1 MFSNRYKRY
10 KRFKHILA
18 YTSGAAKHPHL
29 RAVFSTGRVGGLN
42 YKTYTSSLS
51 YTDVFQIFATLA
63 ADLSDLHPGKF
74 SLTPDDR
81 LLASIC
87 WCSDADAVILP
98 LLMQWCTQVQEF
110 QQELNCILSRTI
122 AGGGDWHLGLS
133 PLLVADFPVLV
144 KLLEADYPVFVNL
157 LVADCP
163 VFAKLVKLLVVDC
176 PVFAKLCF
184 GTWKAMQCVSLITEW
199 DTRCIFWDSLQRTA
213 SHPLWA
219 SSTTSPDQTHRL
231 LHLCN
236 AGRYQMHPCL
246 LSRHHQRITTSWS
259 DTYYWTL

>member
-1 MFSNRYKRY
+1 M
-10 KRFKHILA
+10 
-18 YTSGAAKHPHL
+18 
-29 RAVFSTGRVGGLN
+29 
-42 YKTYTSSLS
+42 
-51 YTDVFQIFATLA
+51 FQIFATLA

-163 VFAKLVKLLVVDC
+163 VFAKLVKLLVSVSQSGIPDA
-176 PVFAKLCF
+176 FF
-184 GTWKAMQCVSLITEW
+184 GTHFNVLHLTRCEHHQRLLLIRHTDYCISAMPAA
-199 DTRCIFWDSLQRTA
+199 TRCIRACYLDTINASLPR
-213 SHPLWA
+213 
-219 SSTTSPDQTHRL
+219 DQTPIIELYSVRRTWCTATRCISA
-231 LHLCN
+231 CN
-236 AGRYQMHPCL
+236 LNTIGASLPRDQTPLAGVHFIVCSLYSIKCE
-246 LSRHHQRITTSWS
+246 
-259 DTYYWTL
+259 